1 MKKNTNFSEWLKAN
15 AELAAKPC
23 TWEDMSASCYS
34 DVYKDAHGF
43 RPRHAE
49 VPFKTVGDLYI
60 EIDSLV
66 AYWQGGE

>member
-1 MKKNTNFSEWLKAN
+1 
-15 AELAAKPC
+15 
-23 TWEDMSASCYS
+23 MSASCYS